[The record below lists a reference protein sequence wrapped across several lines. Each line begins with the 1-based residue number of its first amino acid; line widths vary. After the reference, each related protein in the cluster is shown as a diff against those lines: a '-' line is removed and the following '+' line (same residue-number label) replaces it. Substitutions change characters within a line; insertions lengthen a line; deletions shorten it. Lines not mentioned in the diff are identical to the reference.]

1 MESANAVFLVDDD
14 KDLRRATAQTLELAG
29 YVVTAFGRATEA
41 LAALPADFPGSIVSD
56 IRMPEIDGL
65 QFFDRIRQRDPDLP
79 VILITGHGDIPMAVQ
94 AIQDG
99 VYDFITKPFNPTVV
113 RARVRTQLTLK
124 AQADLLREHSS
135 QIVARSEVRTGV
147 AHAREQL
154 LDRLE
159 RHPGGAEHFDP
170 AHGFLVRRTVVA
182 ITRQGSLRRKQAFAL
197 VVTQHPDADPGPPGE
212 FADLHLKTS

>member
-99 VYDFITKPFNPTVV
+99 VYDFITKPFAT
-113 RARVRTQLTLK
+113 
-124 AQADLLREHSS
+124 
-135 QIVARSEVRTGV
+135 
-147 AHAREQL
+147 
-154 LDRLE
+154 DRLLQSLARAQE
-159 RHPGGAEHFDP
+159 KRTLVLENRALRQAIDAAGDDMPLLGQSASMARLRHTLRQMSMCSCAARPAAARKSSPPCCIAGAG
-170 AHGFLVRRTVVA
+170 AARA
-182 ITRQGSLRRKQAFAL
+182 ISWR
-197 VVTQHPDADPGPPGE
+197 
-212 FADLHLKTS
+212 